1 MFAKLLRL
9 GKCGR
14 AFALGISHRFIAT
27 VIQAV
32 KTSDLFHAAILLL
45 LAAAMFV
52 AIAMS
57 AHSMASFAQHLKR
70 FSTPTPRPSVVT
82 PAALQMLV

>member
-1 MFAKLLRL
+1 
-9 GKCGR
+9 
-14 AFALGISHRFIAT
+14 
-27 VIQAV
+27 V
-32 KTSDLFHAAILLL
+32 KSSDFFHAAILLL

-52 AIAMS
+52 AVAIS

-82 PAALQMLV
+82 PGRLQLQMLA